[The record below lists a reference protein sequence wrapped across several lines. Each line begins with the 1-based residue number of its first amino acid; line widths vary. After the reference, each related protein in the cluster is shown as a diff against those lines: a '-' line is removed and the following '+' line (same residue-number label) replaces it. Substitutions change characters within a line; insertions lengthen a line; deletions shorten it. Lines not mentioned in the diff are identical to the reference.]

1 MDELVHI
8 CITRTKVDLLLQFD
22 PGMYGPYVTYEK
34 GRKSNLCG
42 ITEGSLWN
50 AACCHIVL
58 EKAQCKIGEE
68 GHTPNPY
75 DSYTVNKMNGKQ
87 STIVW
92 HVDDLKISHVD
103 SKVVDG

>member
-8 CITRTKVDLLLQFD
+8 RFTRTKVDLLLQFD

-75 DSYTVNKMNGKQ
+75 DSCTVNNLPSFGMWM
-87 STIVW
+87 T
-92 HVDDLKISHVD
+92 
-103 SKVVDG
+103 